1 MNKKSKEF
9 LYKYLDNESPTG
21 FEQSGQQIWL
31 DYVKP
36 FVDTYFTDTYGTAV
50 GVVNP
55 DSDYKVVIEA
65 HSDEISWFVNYISKE
80 GYIYVIRN
88 GGSDFVIA
96 PSKRVKIHGEKGVV
110 PAVFGWP
117 AIHVRE
123 KRDEGKMDEETVVL
137 DCGASSDEEV
147 AKMGIRIGS
156 VITFDDQ
163 LTELNDSYY
172 AGRALDNRLGGFAIA
187 EIARM
192 LHEKKI
198 KLPYGLY
205 ITNSVQEEIGL
216 RGAQMIAQRIKP
228 NVAIVTDVTH
238 DTSAPGYN
246 KIKQGEQK
254 CGKGPV
260 LSFAPAIHHNVIN
273 MLFEVAE
280 KNKIPYQR
288 AALSRFSGTDA
299 DAFAYSNEGVATALI
314 SIPLKYMHT
323 TVEMAHKKDIEN
335 AIKLFFEFLVQ
346 LKKGHDFKY
355 LN

>member
-1 MNKKSKEF
+1 MDQKSKDF
-9 LYKYLDNESPTG
+9 LYKYLNNESPTG
-21 FEQSGQQIWL
+21 FEQSGQKIWL
-31 DYVKP
+31 DYIKP
-36 FVDTYFTDTYGTAV
+36 FTDSYFTDTYGTAV
-50 GVVNP
+50 AVINP
-55 DSDYKVVIEA
+55 EAKYKVVIEA

-96 PSKRVKIHGEKGVV
+96 PSKRVKIHTDKGVV

-123 KRDEGKMDEETVVL
+123 KREEGKMDEETVVL
-137 DCGASSDEEV
+137 DCGAASDEEV
-147 AKMGIRIGS
+147 AEMGIKVGC
-156 VITFDDQ
+156 VATFDDQ
-163 LTELNDSYY
+163 LTELNGKFL
-172 AGRALDNRLGGFAIA
+172 AGRALDNRLGGFVIA
-187 EIARM
+187 EVARRIR
-192 LHEKKI
+192 ENNV
-198 KLPYGLY
+198 KLPFGLY
-205 ITNSVQEEIGL
+205 VTNAVQEEIGL
-216 RGAQMIAQRIKP
+216 RGAQMIAERIKP

-238 DTSAPGYN
+238 DTTAPGYN

-314 SIPLKYMHT
+314 SMPLKYMHT
-323 TVEMAHKKDIEN
+323 TVEMAHLDDIEN
-335 AIKLFFEFLVQ
+335 AIKLFYEFLVQ
-346 LKKGHDFKY
+346 LQDGHDFKY
-355 LN
+355 IK

>member
-187 EIARM
+187 EVARM